1 MRNLEN
7 IFAWL
12 LAVQNLHFN
21 NTTSLAQE
29 IQLYI

>member
-7 IFAWL
+7 IFASWL
-12 LAVQNLHFN
+12 LAVQNLHFK

-29 IQLYI
+29 IQL